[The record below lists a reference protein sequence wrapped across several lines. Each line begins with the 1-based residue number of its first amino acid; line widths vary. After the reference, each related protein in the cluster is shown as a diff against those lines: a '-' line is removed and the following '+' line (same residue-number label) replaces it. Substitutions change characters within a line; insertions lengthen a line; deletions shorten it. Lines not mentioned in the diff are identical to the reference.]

1 MAKYLT
7 WLTLL
12 YVENICKLEEHA
24 ARIMASNAAGN
35 AASGHEDASDVLVVE
50 MYSLKLSCA
59 WL

>member
-1 MAKYLT
+1 
-7 WLTLL
+7 
-12 YVENICKLEEHA
+12 
-24 ARIMASNAAGN
+24 MASNAAGN